1 MLEQTTWSEYK
12 MPADLKVLKGL
23 DSEESSIFIL
33 SCNLQIL
40 QIVTL
45 SLPLLLNLK
54 SKNFERATANDQ
66 RK

>member
-1 MLEQTTWSEYK
+1 